1 MALHWAAA
9 SLLLCIANY
18 GPITRVLGCTARL
31 GMSQTK
37 WYPCSS
43 EKTLLASDWI
53 LWWFTLLLEA
63 VVVYLLIIQGLFHK
77 FLFLGLY
84 FLLSLTTSIGLCV
97 DYYLRPPRVSY
108 RNLCVI
114 AAALLA
120 AYLFLSICEVTARGV
135 GRKVWW
141 RRVIL
146 WNAGALLAT
155 TCFSFLDPF
164 SAQPFVA
171 EFLRNI
177 LFGIGLVLL
186 VAWAWKNRSSA
197 ESPIAA
203 RLVGV
208 MGVYFSLFFVLYGAK
223 GLAASAYQ
231 SSMLLKMSTLISAWL
246 PVGCGFALAS
256 YQPPRHKSLKF

>member
-1 MALHWAAA
+1 M
-9 SLLLCIANY
+9 LLCIADY
-18 GPITRVLGCTARL
+18 GPIT
-31 GMSQTK
+31 S
-37 WYPCSS
+37 
-43 EKTLLASDWI
+43 
-53 LWWFTLLLEA
+53 
-63 VVVYLLIIQGLFHK
+63 
-77 FLFLGLY
+77 
-84 FLLSLTTSIGLCV
+84 
-97 DYYLRPPRVSY
+97 YYLRPPRVSS
-108 RNLCVI
+108 RNLYVI

-141 RRVIL
+141 RRVVL

-164 SAQPFVA
+164 SAQLFVV

-197 ESPIAA
+197 ENPIAA

-223 GLAASAYQ
+223 ELAASAYQ
-231 SSMLLKMSTLISAWL
+231 SSMLFKMSTLISAWL

-256 YQPPRHKSLKF
+256 HQPPRHKSLKF